1 MNMSVGVGLLMQL
14 SLMSRRQLNGIRL
27 FVGNHWNMM
36 LLSAVE
42 YQYICHS
49 IIAVTKN
56 SIPISKPPSGTVLP
70 GGQLQDGDFLELHA
84 EFNAY
89 TPFLDIW
96 QVAVGESVDVINTQN
111 FEYVRNSHT

>member
-1 MNMSVGVGLLMQL
+1 MLILEPP
-14 SLMSRRQLNGIRL
+14 NGI
-27 FVGNHWNMM
+27 
-36 LLSAVE
+36 
-42 YQYICHS
+42 
-49 IIAVTKN
+49 
-56 SIPISKPPSGTVLP
+56 VLQD
-70 GGQLQDGDFLELHA
+70 GKRQDGDFLELHT